1 MQPLSESEYVLW
13 LIELLKQGKTILAP
27 VRGMSMFPFLL
38 KGDIIKVS
46 PANFH
51 SLNPGDVVVYC
62 IDGKLVAHRLI
73 KRDLAKG
80 VCITRGDGN
89 SRADSPIQESS
100 IIGTVTAVVSSR
112 FSWAKVA
119 IGKAG
124 KYLAFTAPVTGP
136 LFYISGVV
144 AYKVKTWISPSETDN

>member
-27 VRGMSMFPFLL
+27 VRGMSMFPFLF

-46 PANFH
+46 PASSH
-51 SLNPGDVVVYC
+51 SLKRGDVVVYC
-62 IDGKLVAHRLI
+62 MDGKLVAHRLI
-73 KRDLAKG
+73 RRDFSKG

-89 SRADSPIQESS
+89 SRADVPIPESN
-100 IIGTVTAVVSSR
+100 IIGVVMGVVSSR

-124 KYLAFTAPVTGP
+124 KYLAIAAPFTGP
-136 LFYISGVV
+136 LFYFSGVL
-144 AYKVKTWISPSETDN
+144 AYKIKTLIFPSKEDN